1 MTIAFRDF
9 GEVYVLALKTG
20 KHIATIKK
28 YKDGVVIDYND
39 LFGLSL
45 EEHRQI
51 QSKMEEL
58 QQEASTNAKN

>member
-20 KHIATIKK
+20 KHIATFTK
-28 YKDGVVIDYND
+28 YKDGVFISYND

-51 QSKMEEL
+51 HNKMEEL
-58 QQEASTNAKN
+58 HLEASTNAKN